1 MPITRSRSPDYSQL
15 LSDMATN
22 QKFSQAP
29 PWVLFARAAHR
40 TQRHT
45 EVINT
50 FTSLLKDMISDTGEV
65 IHRVKSE
72 RVPWSWGASPS
83 LYMDHQPGSPLNPP
97 LPLGFYGGFLM

>member
-1 MPITRSRSPDYSQL
+1 
-15 LSDMATN
+15 MATN

-40 TQRHT
+40 TERHS

-50 FTSLLKDMISDTGEV
+50 FTSLWKDMMNDTGEV
-65 IHRVKSE
+65 IHTVKSE

-83 LYMDHQPGSPLNPP
+83 QYMDHQPGSPLNPRI
-97 LPLGFYGGFLM
+97 PLGFYGGFLT